1 MKFYL
6 AIAFAQLMTT
16 AYGFRVKEATTTSDT
31 AATTATTDDSCN
43 TDVHDFG
50 DSTYESTWC
59 DLGGGI
65 STSYSVETYL
75 DGNKTTN
82 NCTYNRPSETTTG
95 YEDTSDCTNEVWEGN
110 NTDPDTCTSHWYS
123 ESTPEGDQT
132 SHSTNDCSYVN
143 GTKVG
148 KLTYFI

>member
-6 AIAFAQLMTT
+6 AIAFAQLMAT

-43 TDVHDFG
+43 TNVHDFG

-65 STSYSVETYL
+65 STSYTVQTYL

-82 NCTYNRPSETTTG
+82 DCNSNSTSDTTTG
-95 YEDTSDCTNEVWEGN
+95 YGYTSDCTYEVLEGN
-110 NTDPDTCTSHWYS
+110 NTKPDTCKNYYNS
-123 ESTPEGDQT
+123 ESTTEGDET
-132 SHSTNDCSYVN
+132 SHSTSDCSYVN
-143 GTKVG
+143 GTTVG